1 LEYIKIEKRL
11 HEKIKTRL
19 KRDCLSDNDAGRYI
33 QEAWFTFNRQKY
45 RKGNKRSIFNRLTNR
60 FNDSKPTE
68 KEKIVRASYLLSATL
83 AKLKNINLGI
93 KRRDHKLFEKCIK
106 ANLKKNRMKAIV
118 YANECVE
125 LRRIAQIVLSSELS
139 IEQAILRLD
148 TISEISDLIVAVDP
162 ILGIVQETK
171 GRLANFIPSVAEKL
185 GEVNTVLG
193 STMTA
198 MSSFHSLGVKMKIDS
213 VGIKVN
219 SEAEK
224 ILKEANDAAEERIR
238 DRFPEMPLE
247 LKISKKKSERKMPV
261 DLMASGWKSNS
272 FKQKINSK

>member
-1 LEYIKIEKRL
+1 
-11 HEKIKTRL
+11 
-19 KRDCLSDNDAGRYI
+19 
-33 QEAWFTFNRQKY
+33 
-45 RKGNKRSIFNRLTNR
+45 
-60 FNDSKPTE
+60 
-68 KEKIVRASYLLSATL
+68 
-83 AKLKNINLGI
+83 
-93 KRRDHKLFEKCIK
+93 
-106 ANLKKNRMKAIV
+106 MKAIV

-148 TISEISDLIVAVDP
+148 TISEISDLIVAIDP

-193 STMTA
+193 SSMTA
-198 MSSFHSLGVKMKIDS
+198 MGSVHSQGVNMKIDS

-219 SEAEK
+219 SEVEK

-238 DRFPEMPLE
+238 DRFPEMPLD
-247 LKISKKKSERKMPV
+247 LKISKNESESRMPIT
-261 DLMASGWKSNS
+261 LTASSWKSNS
-272 FKQKINSK
+272 FKQKEKSKLPK

>member
-1 LEYIKIEKRL
+1 
-11 HEKIKTRL
+11 
-19 KRDCLSDNDAGRYI
+19 
-33 QEAWFTFNRQKY
+33 
-45 RKGNKRSIFNRLTNR
+45 
-60 FNDSKPTE
+60 
-68 KEKIVRASYLLSATL
+68 
-83 AKLKNINLGI
+83 
-93 KRRDHKLFEKCIK
+93 
-106 ANLKKNRMKAIV
+106 MKAIV

-162 ILGIVQETK
+162 ILGIIQETK
-171 GRLANFIPSVAEKL
+171 GRLSNFIPSVAEKL

-261 DLMASGWKSNS
+261 GLMASGWKSNS

>member
-1 LEYIKIEKRL
+1 
-11 HEKIKTRL
+11 
-19 KRDCLSDNDAGRYI
+19 
-33 QEAWFTFNRQKY
+33 
-45 RKGNKRSIFNRLTNR
+45 
-60 FNDSKPTE
+60 
-68 KEKIVRASYLLSATL
+68 
-83 AKLKNINLGI
+83 
-93 KRRDHKLFEKCIK
+93 
-106 ANLKKNRMKAIV
+106 MKAIV

-171 GRLANFIPSVAEKL
+171 GRLSNFIPSVAEKL
-185 GEVNTVLG
+185 DEVNTVLG

-219 SEAEK
+219 PEAEK

-247 LKISKKKSERKMPV
+247 LKNSKKKSVSRMPV
-261 DLMASGWKSNS
+261 GLMASGRKSNS

>member
-1 LEYIKIEKRL
+1 
-11 HEKIKTRL
+11 
-19 KRDCLSDNDAGRYI
+19 
-33 QEAWFTFNRQKY
+33 
-45 RKGNKRSIFNRLTNR
+45 
-60 FNDSKPTE
+60 
-68 KEKIVRASYLLSATL
+68 
-83 AKLKNINLGI
+83 
-93 KRRDHKLFEKCIK
+93 
-106 ANLKKNRMKAIV
+106 MKAIV

-171 GRLANFIPSVAEKL
+171 GRLSNFIPSVAEKL
-185 GEVNTVLG
+185 DEVNTVLG

-261 DLMASGWKSNS
+261 GLTASGWKSNS